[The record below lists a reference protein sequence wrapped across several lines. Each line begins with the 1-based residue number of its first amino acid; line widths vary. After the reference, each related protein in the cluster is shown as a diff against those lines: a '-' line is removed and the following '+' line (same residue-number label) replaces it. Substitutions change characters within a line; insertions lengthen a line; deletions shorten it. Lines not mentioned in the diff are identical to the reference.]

1 MMAVFQTISLAD
13 TLESQIGG
21 LWGDVP
27 GGSELDVKVM
37 RITELGKNG
46 KSDLSTAARR
56 SLTHK
61 QLESRRLQSG
71 DLVLEKSG
79 GGPNQPVGRVA
90 HIGNLS
96 EDTICSNFMLLM
108 RPNKSVVDSRYLHL
122 FLTHF
127 HINGYTIPLQSASTN
142 IRNISVPDY
151 LKVQVPLP
159 PLDEQQRIVDTLEDH
174 LSRLDKALA
183 EVNHVSQLLKV
194 QRSSLVHNLIAR
206 LKAENTP
213 LKPLSEVLDM
223 QTGPAFQS
231 KNFTDASQG
240 IRLLRGENIEPGA
253 LRWNN
258 TKSWRHDKLDG
269 FEKYFVQENDLILAM
284 DRPVVS
290 AGLKLAVVKKGDLPC
305 LLVQRVARM
314 RANGKALADY
324 VYPFLLS
331 LDFESHLAI
340 DSTGTQIPHISM
352 KGIGSFEIPVPSH
365 ERQLE
370 LALEMTE
377 AAQSLENARQTTEK
391 ARLQIST
398 LRRSILSSAFA
409 GEL

>member
-1 MMAVFQTISLAD
+1 MEQAGWISSTLGEQCELYQPKTISIKNLKSDGKYPVYGANG
-13 TLESQIGG
+13 QIGMY
-21 LWGDVP
+21 DQFNHVE
-27 GGSELDVKVM
+27 SEVLLSCRGNCGTVNVSKPNAWINGNAMVCKPK
-37 RITELGKNG
+37 TELLIK
-46 KSDLSTAARR
+46 DYLA
-56 SLTHK
+56 LY
-61 QLESRRLQSG
+61 LQSVDWAPVITG
-71 DLVLEKSG
+71 TA
-79 GGPNQPVGRVA
+79 QPQITRQPLAAVR
-90 HIGNLS
+90 I
-96 EDTICSNFMLLM
+96 
-108 RPNKSVVDSRYLHL
+108 VV
-122 FLTHF
+122 
-127 HINGYTIPLQSASTN
+127 
-142 IRNISVPDY
+142 
-151 LKVQVPLP
+151 P
-159 PLDEQQRIVDTLEDH
+159 PVDEQRRIVATLEDR

-258 TKSWRHDKLDG
+258 TKSWRHDKLEG

-377 AAQSLENARQTTEK
+377 AAQSLETARQTTEK

>member
-1 MMAVFQTISLAD
+1 MTQITSWTKSTIGECFD
-13 TLESQIGG
+13 TQLGKMLNNSKQIGTDSIPY
-21 LWGDVP
+21 LRNINVQWGSLD
-27 GGSELDVKVM
+27 LTDVKSM
-37 RITELGKNG
+37 DIAEDEREKF
-46 KSDLSTAARR
+46 TAMP
-56 SLTHK
+56 
-61 QLESRRLQSG
+61 G
-71 DLVLEKSG
+71 DLLVCEG
-79 GGPNQPVGRVA
+79 GAVGRCA
-90 HIGNLS
+90 IWHGPQSIGIQNALHRIRSTGKVELAYLRYYLEYLS
-96 EDTICSNFMLLM
+96 FNGTIATHASGVTI
-108 RPNKSVVDSRYLHL
+108 KHL
-122 FLTHF
+122 TQEKLRKLP
-127 HINGYTIPLQSASTN
+127 IAY
-142 IRNISVPDY
+142 PDIAN
-151 LKVQVPLP
+151 
-159 PLDEQQRIVDTLEDH
+159 QQRIVATLQEH

-183 EVNHVSQLLKV
+183 EVNHVSNLLKV
-194 QRSSLVHNLIAR
+194 QRSSLVHNQIAR

-213 LKPLSEVLDM
+213 MKALSEVFDM

-231 KNFTDASQG
+231 KDFTDASQG

-253 LRWNN
+253 LRWIN

-284 DRPVVS
+284 DRPLVS
-290 AGLKLAVVKKGDLPC
+290 AGLKLAVVKKDDLPC

-314 RANGKALADY
+314 RANGKALAEY

-352 KGIGSFEIPVPSH
+352 NGIGSFEIPVPSH

-377 AAQSLENARQTTEK
+377 AAQAFEIASQTTER

-398 LRRSILSSAFA
+398 LRRSLLFSAFA